1 MRISDWSSD
10 VCASDLRPRGRRIDD
25 AKVEMRIERGKI
37 GINVSQ
43 RARIVG
49 IVFAAHAV
57 RIDREA
63 GKAGRRN
70 IVRLEQ
76 RLTRAKALEV
86 GEGIGCIALPVQVE
100 EQHTMPGISQHP
112 RQVTSDNRLAGAAL
126 LHING
131 NGLPALPTPI
141 RLVDRKSKRSN
152 SSHYCATRMTSPAW
166 KKTP

>member
-1 MRISDWSSD
+1 MIR
-10 VCASDLRPRGRRIDD
+10 LPPRSTRTDTLVPYTTLFRSPRVRRIDD

-86 GEGIGCIALPVQVE
+86 GEGIG
-100 EQHTMPGISQHP
+100 
-112 RQVTSDNRLAGAAL
+112 
-126 LHING
+126 
-131 NGLPALPTPI
+131 
-141 RLVDRKSKRSN
+141 
-152 SSHYCATRMTSPAW
+152 
-166 KKTP
+166 

>member
-1 MRISDWSSD
+1 MSVWCVFVYFKQKTAYELRISDWSSD
-10 VCASDLRPRGRRIDD
+10 VCSSDLLDGNNQVIAYQQRRIVDPRPRGRRIDD

-70 IVRLEQ
+70 IVRLAQ
-76 RLTRAKALEV
+76 QLTRNKTFQV
-86 GEGIGCIALPVQVE
+86 GAGIGCLAPTGTL
-100 EQHTMPGISQHP
+100 SQTH
-112 RQVTSDNRLAGAAL
+112 
-126 LHING
+126 
-131 NGLPALPTPI
+131 
-141 RLVDRKSKRSN
+141 
-152 SSHYCATRMTSPAW
+152 
-166 KKTP
+166 

>member
-10 VCASDLRPRGRRIDD
+10 VCSSDLPRPRGRRIDD

-86 GEGIGCIALPVQVE
+86 GEGIGRSE
-100 EQHTMPGISQHP
+100 EHTSELQLLMRISYD
-112 RQVTSDNRLAGAAL
+112 VLCL
-126 LHING
+126 
-131 NGLPALPTPI
+131 
-141 RLVDRKSKRSN
+141 KKKR
-152 SSHYCATRMTSPAW
+152 H
-166 KKTP
+166 

>member
-1 MRISDWSSD
+1 MIRRTPRSSLTDTLFPYTTLCRSQVIAYQQRRIFDP
-10 VCASDLRPRGRRIDD
+10 RPRGRRIDD
-25 AKVEMRIERGKI
+25 AKVEMIIERGKI

-76 RLTRAKALEV
+76 RLTRAKALE
-86 GEGIGCIALPVQVE
+86 
-100 EQHTMPGISQHP
+100 
-112 RQVTSDNRLAGAAL
+112 
-126 LHING
+126 
-131 NGLPALPTPI
+131 
-141 RLVDRKSKRSN
+141 RKSGV
-152 SSHYCATRMTSPAW
+152 
-166 KKTP
+166 

>member
-1 MRISDWSSD
+1 
-10 VCASDLRPRGRRIDD
+10 
-25 AKVEMRIERGKI
+25 MRIERGKI

-76 RLTRAKALEV
+76 RLTRAKGLEV
-86 GEGIGCIALPVQVE
+86 GEGVGCISLPVKVE
-100 EQHTMPGISQHP
+100 DKQQIH
-112 RQVTSDNRLAGAAL
+112 
-126 LHING
+126 
-131 NGLPALPTPI
+131 
-141 RLVDRKSKRSN
+141 SN
-152 SSHYCATRMTSPAW
+152 SQQPPQETTRQQRKKSPTG
-166 KKTP
+166 KRG

>member
-1 MRISDWSSD
+1 MSFFVFFFFKQKTAYEMRISDWSSD
-10 VCASDLRPRGRRIDD
+10 VCSSDRGNNQVIAYQQRRIVDPRPRGRRIDD

-86 GEGIGCIALPVQVE
+86 GE
-100 EQHTMPGISQHP
+100 
-112 RQVTSDNRLAGAAL
+112 
-126 LHING
+126 
-131 NGLPALPTPI
+131 
-141 RLVDRKSKRSN
+141 
-152 SSHYCATRMTSPAW
+152 
-166 KKTP
+166 